1 MFSAV
6 GPTDA
11 SAHKEMKS
19 TNNRFNAQK
28 SAPPLTA
35 SELAGL
41 IETGRAAF
49 ARYESEEALDSF
61 QAALSSRLLSEEQRA
76 TLCCLAAEALE
87 NLARYHEAIE
97 ILTEYE
103 KTDTRAALHPVVL
116 GKVYLRLGSAYGY
129 ASDRPRAISYARNAL
144 ALAEERDDISET
156 GNCHQVLGRI
166 YRAIGET
173 KIARDHFQQA
183 LKHHRLTGNK
193 TAIAYAYH
201 GLAMVEISEGSFK
214 SAQDYHDQALKLLDE
229 NGPPLLFGHIY
240 INSAAVMLLQEQ
252 GQEKVVELLQRAAH
266 YFERSRNKR
275 LLAAAYTNLG
285 YNLLHLGET
294 PRARQ
299 ALEAAIRLARE
310 IGERVAQGNSLETLG
325 ELAMMCGQFEEA
337 ERLAREGIAVLQE
350 VSGRWVES
358 QACLTLGRC
367 YLLQNRCAEAAEAF
381 THSLSVA
388 DKTDDQRG
396 QVAAR
401 LWLIETQ
408 LEAGETAAARKRLTE
423 VSSAVEKLANTLLI
437 GHLRELS
444 GRLAAAEGQY
454 SEAAGLLGQAVSIFE
469 MVSNSYRTGTARYHL
484 GLALAQAGE
493 TAKARA
499 ELEKAQNIF
508 TRLEAAPMLAR
519 TSLAL
524 EHCGT
529 LARGLN
535 SPQPT
540 REQTIDF
547 AVASNAALLRLAG
560 AASSRDLLL
569 HELSQIISQDLSVAP
584 VIVYEFSDS
593 TAFPLTWCGC
603 DQSQAA
609 ALAESVRQARAAGSS
624 AVSGAALYELRS
636 GGSAALTLYVG
647 NCARALHPHRQFI
660 EPLVRLSELCLE
672 LCALRNQVRTI
683 AGYDLS
689 AEKKEIE
696 LPGLVYR
703 SAAMRVLIDE
713 INRIRSSSVT
723 VLVTGESGTGK
734 EVIARAIHTLS
745 DRRDAPFVAFNCTVA
760 PREIIDSQLFGHRKG
775 AFTGANNDYDGV
787 IRSAAGGTL
796 FLDEVGDLALEVQPK
811 LLRFLQ
817 EGEIQPLGATKPV
830 KVSVRVIAATNC
842 DLEKLVA
849 EGKFREDLYYRLN
862 VIRLHM
868 PPLRDRRDEIPALI
882 THLIARYSEQE
893 GKQNITIKPQALD
906 LMMIYDW
913 PGNVRQLANEIQR
926 LIALTPAGG
935 EITEEQLSP
944 LIRHSASAGSSKSSP
959 PSYYSGALNGAPAEP
974 SIESLLSRE
983 ALTARA
989 QPAAPAPAAATAF
1002 EPAPGQKLSE
1012 AVSELETRLLRSAI
1026 ARHRGNLRAVAR
1038 ELGLSPRGL
1047 YLKLERYGIGVK
1059 RE

>member
-1 MFSAV
+1 
-6 GPTDA
+6 
-11 SAHKEMKS
+11 MKS
-19 TNNRFNAQK
+19 TNKRFNAQK

-35 SELAGL
+35 DELAGL
-41 IETGRAAF
+41 IATGRAAF
-49 ARYESEEALDSF
+49 ARYESEEALESF
-61 QAALSSRLLSEEQRA
+61 RAALSSSLLSQEQRA

-87 NLARYHEAIE
+87 NLARYREAIE
-97 ILTEYE
+97 ILAEYE

-183 LKHHRLTGNK
+183 LRHHRLTGNK

-252 GQEKVVELLQRAAH
+252 GQERVVELLQRAAH

-294 PRARQ
+294 ARARQ

-325 ELAMMCGQFEEA
+325 ELAMLCGQFEEA

-358 QACLTLGRC
+358 QAYLTLGRC

-408 LEAGETAAARKRLTE
+408 LEAGETAAARERLTE
-423 VSSAVEKLANTLLI
+423 VSGAVEKLANTLLI

-469 MVSNSYRTGTARYHL
+469 MVSNSYRTGTACYHL
-484 GLALAQAGE
+484 GLALARAGE

-508 TRLEAAPMLAR
+508 TRLEAVPMLER
-519 TSLAL
+519 TSTALA
-524 EHCGT
+524 GFDT

-535 SPQPT
+535 SPQLT

-547 AVASNAALLRLAG
+547 AVVSNAALQRLAG

-569 HELSQIISQDLSVAP
+569 HELSQIISQDLNVAP
-584 VIVYEFSDS
+584 VVVYEF
-593 TAFPLTWCGC
+593 AGEGAAVPLVWCGC

-624 AVSGAALYELRS
+624 AVSGAALYELRP

-703 SAAMRVLIDE
+703 SPAMRVLIDE
-713 INRIRSSSVT
+713 INKIRSSSVT

-849 EGKFREDLYYRLN
+849 EGRFREDLYYRLN

-935 EITEEQLSP
+935 EISEDQLSP
-944 LIRHSASAGSSKSSP
+944 LIRHGASAGSKSSP
-959 PSYYSGALNGAPAEP
+959 ASYYSGALSATPVGP
-974 SIESLLSRE
+974 SIDSLLSRE
-983 ALTARA
+983 ALTARDE
-989 QPAAPAPAAATAF
+989 PAAPAPATTTVF

-1012 AVSELETRLLRSAI
+1012 AVSELETRLLRSSI